1 MAAQRTLKK
10 RFKVE
15 EAISSDQMYSIE
27 DKAHNL
33 IGMKRVYMMENAGHG
48 VADFLISKFKTKL
61 RGKEIVV
68 MCGTGNNGGDGF
80 VASRHL
86 SFYYG
91 ARVRLVLLGFTK
103 DLRTEE
109 AKINWQIIRKMDS
122 TEIISCNKINDK
134 IKRAIENADIII
146 DGIFGTGIRGE
157 IREPHASAIKLINKS
172 KAYVVSIDIPSGIDP
187 NTGRAHDS
195 SIRADATVT
204 FHRMKTGLLNNK
216 KYTGIIHIEKIGIPH
231 ESEIGVVGNSK

>member
-1 MAAQRTLKK
+1 MAGQRTLKK

-33 IGMKRVYMMENAGHG
+33 IGMRRIYMMENAGHG
-48 VADFLISKFKTKL
+48 VADFLISKFKNEL
-61 RGKEIVV
+61 RGKEIVA

-91 ARVRLVLLGFTK
+91 ARIRLVLLGSAN

-109 AKINWQIIRKMDS
+109 SKINWQIIQKMAS
-122 TEIISCNKINDK
+122 IEIISCNKINDK
-134 IKRAIENADIII
+134 IKRAIKNADVII

-157 IREPHASAIKLINKS
+157 IREPHASAIKLVNKS

-187 NTGRAHDS
+187 NSGKAHNT

-204 FHRMKTGLLNNK
+204 FHRMKIGLLNNK
-216 KYTGIIHIEKIGIPH
+216 KYTGVIYIEKIGIPH
-231 ESEIGVVGNSK
+231 ESEIGVVDN

>member
-1 MAAQRTLKK
+1 MLKK
-10 RFKVE
+10 QSKVE

-33 IGMKRVYMMENAGHG
+33 IGMRRIYMMENAGHG
-48 VADFLISKFKTKL
+48 VADFLISKFKSKL
-61 RGKEIVV
+61 RGKQIVV

-80 VASRHL
+80 VAARHL

-91 ARVRLVLLGFTK
+91 AKVTIVLLGLTD

-109 AKINWQIIRKMDS
+109 AKINWQIIQKMDS
-122 TEIISCNKINDK
+122 IESIYSNKITNK
-134 IKRAIENADIII
+134 IKRAIENADVII
-146 DGIFGTGIRGE
+146 DGIFGTGIRGG
-157 IREPHASAIKLINKS
+157 IREPQASAIRLINKS

-187 NTGRAHDS
+187 NTGRAYDT

-204 FHRMKTGLLNNK
+204 FHRMKIGLLNNK
-216 KYTGIIHIEKIGIPH
+216 KYTGVIHVEKIGIPH
-231 ESEIGVVGNSK
+231 ESEIGVVDNSM

>member
-1 MAAQRTLKK
+1 LAGQRRLKK

-15 EAISSDQMYSIE
+15 EAISSDQMYTIE
-27 DKAHNL
+27 DKAHSL
-33 IGMKRVYMMENAGHG
+33 IGMRRIYMMENAGHG
-48 VADFLISKFKTKL
+48 VADFLISKFKNEL
-61 RGKEIVV
+61 RGKEILA

-91 ARVRLVLLGFTK
+91 ARVRLVLLGFAD

-109 AKINWQIIRKMDS
+109 AKINWQIIQKMDS
-122 TEIISCNKINDK
+122 IEIISCNKINHK
-134 IKRAIENADIII
+134 IKRAIENADVII

-187 NTGRAHDS
+187 NTGRAHNT

-204 FHRMKTGLLNNK
+204 FHRMKIGLFNNK
-216 KYTGIIHIEKIGIPH
+216 KYTGVIHIEKIGIPH
-231 ESEIGVVGNSK
+231 ESEIGVVDN